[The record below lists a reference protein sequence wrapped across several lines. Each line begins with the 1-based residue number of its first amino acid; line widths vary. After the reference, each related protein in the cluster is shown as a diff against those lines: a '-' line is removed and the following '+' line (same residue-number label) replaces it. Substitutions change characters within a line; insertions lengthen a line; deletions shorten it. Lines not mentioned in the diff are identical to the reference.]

1 MSGGATAGAE
11 RAGAVIPDAA
21 VLPDAQAIPS
31 APATL
36 RDVMLA
42 TIPRTGIAAKALY
55 QALDVETARI
65 DYALGGLLREGVV
78 VNVGGHIMRREW
90 PPEARCEQPPA
101 ANPEPTV
108 PAARPISAPFTAP
121 RRYLVQSCR
130 CCGKLL
136 PPHRFGRSPK
146 GTLWGVCK
154 HCRGQK
160 ISASLRK
167 HYGTERKP
175 ESAP

>member
-1 MSGGATAGAE
+1 M
-11 RAGAVIPDAA
+11 AGAVTPDAPA
-21 VLPDAQAIPS
+21 VPS

-36 RDVMLA
+36 RDAMLA
-42 TIPRTGIAAKALY
+42 AIPRAGIAAKALY
-55 QALDVETARI
+55 ASLDVETARI

-78 VNVGGHIMRREW
+78 VSVGGHITRREW
-90 PPEARCEQPPA
+90 PSEARCEQSMP
-101 ANPEPTV
+101 ANPETSP
-108 PAARPISAPFTAP
+108 PAHRQVSTLFAKP
-121 RRYLVQSCR
+121 RRYVVQSCR

-136 PPHRFGRSPK
+136 APHRFGRSPK

>member
-1 MSGGATAGAE
+1 MS
-11 RAGAVIPDAA
+11 V
-21 VLPDAQAIPS
+21 
-31 APATL
+31 APTEAPQPTL
-36 RDVMLA
+36 RDVVVA
-42 TIPRTGIAAKALY
+42 AVPRGGIAAKALY
-55 QALDVETARI
+55 HALDANTARI
-65 DYALGGLLREGVV
+65 DYALGGLLREGVL

-90 PPEARCEQPPA
+90 PPVVEADGAEQRPA
-101 ANPEPTV
+101 ANPAPTV
-108 PAARPISAPFTAP
+108 IAARPISAPFATP
-121 RRYLVQSCR
+121 RRYVVQSCR

-167 HYGTERKP
+167 HYGTERRP
-175 ESAP
+175 EPVT